1 MAGGKNNINS
11 LWNLSFYGTELI
23 LLLSCWG
30 FRGRRYETFFPIHS
44 CTQFFFVDF
53 YGTANKLEQTKSL
66 KKNSGDASNFC
77 SEILKLGIFHE
88 KGLYRT
94 GKNINFRFIHFYICS
109 YMFLLWV
116 WHLFSI
122 IRPFVT
128 PYGGPKIGI
137 SKNLS

>member
-1 MAGGKNNINS
+1 MAGGKKNINN
-11 LWNLSFYGTELI
+11 LWNSSFYGTEFI
-23 LLLSCWG
+23 LFWVAECLGVGGMKL
-30 FRGRRYETFFPIHS
+30 FFLFILAPS
-44 CTQFFFVDF
+44 FFVLLWHCQQIR
-53 YGTANKLEQTKSL
+53 TNKII
-66 KKNSGDASNFC
+66 KKNSGYANNFC

-137 SKNLS
+137 SKNLN